1 MSSTSTNTINQDMS
15 LPPPRPDQVY
25 VTISALD
32 GGHLT
37 LPEYLF
43 VTDADPHK
51 RATVPSLSFLIQHP
65 SGGSG
70 SPTRLLFDLG
80 MKRNLEEFPPP
91 MRAHIRNRQPTI
103 LHPDVGDSLRA
114 GGLDP
119 AEIDMV
125 ILSHVSP
132 PCRLSFKIDD
142 LSICYHPLGA
152 LGSCRYTGGLH

>member
-1 MSSTSTNTINQDMS
+1 MPSTNRINQDIS
-15 LPPPRPDQVY
+15 LPSPRPDQVY

-43 VTDADPHK
+43 VTDADPNK

-65 SGGSG
+65 SGGPG

-80 MKRNLEEFPPP
+80 MKRNPEEFPLP
-91 MRAHIRNRQPTI
+91 MQAHIRNRQPTI

-125 ILSHVSP
+125 VLSHVRPS
-132 PCRLSFKIDD
+132 CELSFNKVN
-142 LSICYHPLGA
+142 LSICYFPLGA